1 MSRKTNK
8 TIEIWTN
15 ERNWQGDTAITLVG
29 SYDVYLEENATKDI
43 FSMPEDKG
51 SHSDAV
57 QNSSRGFFILYE
69 NINMDKKLIKY
80 DGESYIVKKWDRFT
94 DRKKAFHHSEVTYI

>member
-1 MSRKTNK
+1 MSHKTNK

-15 ERNWQGDTAITLVG
+15 ERNWQGDTAIALVG
-29 SYDVYLEENATKDI
+29 SYDVYLEENATRDI
-43 FSMPEDKG
+43 FSMSGDKG

-80 DGESYIVKKWDRFT
+80 DDESYIVKKWDRFT